1 MASTTFDDL
10 ITSSLPSP
18 IYHTFFPPMDDD
30 ETTLPSEDVFTT
42 MLPGNITHPPLYEE
56 STAQMESTST
66 IYNIIGGH
74 YIEDH
79 TSSGIILIG
88 VILAT
93 VLVFLCIVL
102 VLRYTFKHKGSYHT
116 NEKVNSEAAE
126 LRSDD
131 SFKDYLDED
140 V

>member
-88 VILAT
+88 HPNNRGQRGAGHLFT
-93 VLVFLCIVL
+93 
-102 VLRYTFKHKGSYHT
+102 GSPA
-116 NEKVNSEAAE
+116 EAAA
-126 LRSDD
+126 
-131 SFKDYLDED
+131 FG
-140 V
+140 